1 MPSLWSLYGVLNM
14 PVIAINVSKKVQDA
28 YHEIPKGKRSQRM
41 NNALERHFRLEG
53 SDEYEKMSYFSLQL
67 KIKEREEAIEK
78 LQLLITDLNS
88 QLLSIQKIASQS
100 WIKKLFNK
108 LLR

>member
-1 MPSLWSLYGVLNM
+1 M

-78 LQLLITDLNS
+78 LQTLITTLNE
-88 QLLSIQKIASQS
+88 QLTDIQQEPGLS
-100 WIKKLFNK
+100 WIKKLLKK

>member
-1 MPSLWSLYGVLNM
+1 M

-28 YHEIPKGKRSQRM
+28 YEEIPKGKRSKRM

-53 SDEYEKMSYFSLQL
+53 SNEYDKMSYFSLQL
-67 KIKEREEAIEK
+67 KIKEREEAINK
-78 LQLLITDLNS
+78 LQTLILSLNE
-88 QLLSIQKIASQS
+88 QLSDIQKEATKS
-100 WIKKLFNK
+100 WVRKIFNF

>member
-1 MPSLWSLYGVLNM
+1 M

-53 SDEYEKMSYFSLQL
+53 SSEYDKMSYFSLQL

-78 LQLLITDLNS
+78 LQTLITDLNS
-88 QLLSIQKIASQS
+88 QLNAATLAAGQS
-100 WIKKLFNK
+100 MGIIDS
-108 LLR
+108 LLRMLKLRR